1 MKSTPSITQIDEQIQ
16 LEKEAISQG
25 LTRLQDQTIKLENQ
39 SYASASIYGIT
50 SIDTLLPSIIERI
63 DKTKLKIHK
72 GTFGQ
77 TFKEIHAYLTPI
89 DSQSAAVIACKITEY
104 AYSKQSAAKK
114 RVAKIMAKA
123 ESTFLLV
130 TQDSFHHM
138 YPKEVGEPYEEDEYD
153 AGEILD

>member
-89 DSQSAAVIACKITEY
+89 DSQSAAVIACKITFDKVFSY
-104 AYSKQSAAKK
+104 K
-114 RVAKIMAKA
+114 
-123 ESTFLLV
+123 
-130 TQDSFHHM
+130 QDSNIAVNVC
-138 YPKEVGEPYEEDEYD
+138 EAIGRGIEDECQMRQ
-153 AGEILD
+153 